1 MKAASEAP
9 QQHLPLS
16 PATPHVLLA
25 LAGGDL
31 HGYGIML
38 EVARQT
44 GGPYNNGPG
53 TLYDNLKKLLAAGLV
68 EELPAEDDDDAR
80 GRRTYRLT
88 RLGNCVLAAE
98 TDRLTEVLRHAR
110 RAFSPLRSNPRSL
123 LSSPAAR
130 RS

>member
-16 PATPHVLLA
+16 PATLHVLLA

-38 EVARQT
+38 EVVRHS
-44 GGPYNNGPG
+44 GGQYKIGPG
-53 TLYDNLKKLLAAGLV
+53 TLYDNLKKLLTAGLV
-68 EELPAEDDDDAR
+68 QELPAEDEDDAR

-88 RLGNCVLAAE
+88 RLGNSVLAAE
-98 TDRLTEVLRHAR
+98 TERLTGVLRHAR
-110 RAFSPLRSNPRSL
+110 RSLRTNFRPSQ
-123 LSSPAAR
+123 R

>member
-16 PATPHVLLA
+16 PATLHVLLA

-38 EVARQT
+38 EVARHS
-44 GGPYNNGPG
+44 GGQYKIGPG

-68 EELPAEDDDDAR
+68 EELPAEDEDHPR

-88 RLGNCVLAAE
+88 RLGNSVLAAE
-98 TDRLTEVLRHAR
+98 TERLTGVLRHAR
-110 RAFSPLRSNPRSL
+110 RSLRANLRPRLSVTSP
-123 LSSPAAR
+123 R

>member
-1 MKAASEAP
+1 MSRAPENP

-16 PATPHVLLA
+16 PATLHVLLA

-38 EVARQT
+38 EVARHS
-44 GGPYNNGPG
+44 GGQYKIGPG

-68 EELPAEDDDDAR
+68 EELPGEEDDTR

-88 RLGNCVLAAE
+88 RLGSQVLAAE
-98 TDRLTEVLRHAR
+98 TDRLTGVLRHAR
-110 RAFSPLRSNPRSL
+110 RSLRPR
-123 LSSPAAR
+123 LSASAER